1 MRREHHPGGGEDDD
15 AKRKIE
21 VEPERARRPENLDA
35 DASRRRR
42 PNEIAGIASAVQ
54 AIADRKNNLGRGKK
68 ETNIGYPLSRFRGF
82 ADFLGNT
89 VYAASGRNT
98 IGRR

>member
-1 MRREHHPGGGEDDD
+1 
-15 AKRKIE
+15 
-21 VEPERARRPENLDA
+21 
-35 DASRRRR
+35 
-42 PNEIAGIASAVQ
+42 
-54 AIADRKNNLGRGKK
+54 LGRGKK